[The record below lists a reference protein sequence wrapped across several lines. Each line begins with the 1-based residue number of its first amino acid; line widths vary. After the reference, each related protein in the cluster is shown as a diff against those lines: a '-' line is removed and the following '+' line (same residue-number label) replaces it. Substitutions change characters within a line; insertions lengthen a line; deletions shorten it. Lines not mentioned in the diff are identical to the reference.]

1 MIENNI
7 QEGGRTLYTEKVYEK
22 AQEWCNKIISL
33 EEKHKAELDEA
44 RQDTGKMAAI
54 SKMFY
59 DEAGPVPDPVLS
71 TLFMSKPVVAA
82 LYQYQKSLDVPKP
95 KDILTPEGT
104 WICSLC
110 GCENSGNFCN
120 TCGKKKD
127 YNLSI

>member
-1 MIENNI
+1 MIENNN

-22 AQEWCNKIISL
+22 AQDWCSKIISL

-44 RQDTGKMAAI
+44 RYDAGKMAGI
-54 SKMFY
+54 SKLFY

-95 KDILTPEGT
+95 QDVITSAGT

-110 GCENSGNFCN
+110 GSENSGNFCN

-127 YNLSI
+127 